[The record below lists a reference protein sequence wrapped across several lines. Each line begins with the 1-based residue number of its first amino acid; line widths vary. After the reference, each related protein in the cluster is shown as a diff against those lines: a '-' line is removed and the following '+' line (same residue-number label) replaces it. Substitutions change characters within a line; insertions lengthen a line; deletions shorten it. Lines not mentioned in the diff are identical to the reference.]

1 MEDDESDGVK
11 CILYYA
17 QNLAAQTSRDFAD
30 LEGRDDQECL
40 DGATQMVSRAMWE
53 RGCVTSEFRV

>member
-1 MEDDESDGVK
+1 MDEEESDGVK
-11 CILYYA
+11 CILYA
-17 QNLAAQTSRDFAD
+17 QNLAAQTSRGFAD

-53 RGCVTSEFRV
+53 TGRDKRV